1 MSPVR
6 IKKQLQGLIC
16 TLSARGA
23 LLSTAVAV
31 AAAPVL
37 VVGFLLVASAAHA
50 QPAVPDGPPFLV
62 NTVTDGTQD
71 VPSVSKVGL
80 GGFVIVWESDA
91 EFNDR
96 IVGQRFDEDSNR
108 VGNQFPV
115 SLSDRSQRLPAV
127 APTADGFVAVWQDSD
142 DDNILGRRF
151 DDQGPTGTQGLVNSN
166 YTNLQQEFP
175 AIASDAEG
183 NFVVVYESLK
193 FPADGDGDAIVAR
206 LFSAVATPLSLEFL
220 VNTVRSGDQEHPAV
234 GRQPGGNFLVAWE
247 SDDFNNTGIFAQIF
261 DADGV
266 KLGDQFLVNGIQEN
280 NQEYAAV
287 GAWSGGYVVAWESF
301 PDGEGRGIFARR
313 FDSVGIPLGDQF
325 LVNTVQDRDQR
336 FASVS
341 VFDGGEF
348 VIVWEDDDLGA
359 VGQEFDA
366 AGIKIGDQ
374 FLVSPSD
381 AFQREPRV
389 AVQEG
394 GFLITWFGGG
404 AEIDDDIL
412 GRHYVVPEPDGATM
426 LGAGFLTLVVL
437 ARTRR
442 SRS

>member
-1 MSPVR
+1 
-6 IKKQLQGLIC
+6 
-16 TLSARGA
+16 
-23 LLSTAVAV
+23 
-31 AAAPVL
+31 
-37 VVGFLLVASAAHA
+37 VVGFLLGTSAAHA

-71 VPSVSKVGL
+71 VPAVSKMGL

-91 EFNDR
+91 EFNDAIR
-96 IVGQRFDEDSNR
+96 GQRFDENGNR
-108 VGNQFPV
+108 IGSEFAV
-115 SLSDRSQRLPAV
+115 STRDRSQRLPRV
-127 APTADGFVAVWQDSD
+127 APTADGFIVVWQDSD
-142 DDNILGRRF
+142 GDNILGKIF
-151 DDQGPTGTQGLVNSN
+151 NDQGDPVAQGQVNIYSEN
-166 YTNLQQEFP
+166 SQEFP
-175 AIASDAEG
+175 AIASDALG
-183 NFVVVYESLK
+183 NFVVVYESFK
-193 FPADGDGDAIVAR
+193 FPTDGDGDAIVAR
-206 LFSAVATPLSLEFL
+206 RFSATGNPLDTFEFL
-220 VNTVRSGDQEHPAV
+220 VNTVRSGDQQDPAV

-280 NQEYAAV
+280 NQEFAAV

-313 FDSVGIPLGDQF
+313 FDSAGIALGDQF
-325 LVNTVQDRDQR
+325 LVNTIQDRDQR

-359 VGQEFDA
+359 MGQEFDA
-366 AGIKIGDQ
+366 AGIKVGDQ

-426 LGAGFLTLVVL
+426 LGAGLLTLVVL